1 MPFAWTPMGS
11 ELFCDFA
18 GMTYPQRFQDCERTV
33 LDFDMGSFASYS
45 QDQLTK
51 LK

>member
-18 GMTYPQRFQDCERTV
+18 GMTYPQTFQDCERTV
-33 LDFDMGSFASYS
+33 LSFDTGSFASYS